1 MKRLGISV
9 EGATE
14 REFVHRVLRPH
25 LEKYQ
30 LSVTAIDIRGN
41 LSLDRIRGV
50 LPALLAQFD
59 FVSTMYD
66 YYKFGRRGSLTIDEL
81 EKAIS
86 KLAETTLLIPYIQQY
101 EFEALIFAVP
111 ESAVEWLEGAT
122 PQLTE
127 MQNAVQKAGS
137 PEKVNDS
144 RETSPSHRLTKLF
157 PHYDKK
163 LHGSE
168 IIDLAGLDAVRSKCP
183 RFNTWVSKLESL
195 GSKQ

>member
-14 REFVHRVLRPH
+14 REFVHQVLRPH

-30 LSVTAIDIRGN
+30 IFVTAIDIEGN
-41 LSLDRIRGV
+41 VSLDKIRRA
-50 LPALLAQFD
+50 LPPLLGAFD
-59 FVSTMYD
+59 FVSTFYD
-66 YYKFGRRGSLTIDEL
+66 FYGFKARNGCNVEEL
-81 EKAIS
+81 EAEIGKLFSNSRLIS
-86 KLAETTLLIPYIQQY
+86 YVQQY

-111 ESAVEWLEGAT
+111 ESAVEWLEGRT
-122 PQLTE
+122 QQREE

-137 PEKVNDS
+137 PEKVND
-144 RETSPSHRLTKLF
+144 RFETSPSHRLKKLF
-157 PHYDKK
+157 PRYDKK

-168 IIDLAGLDAVRSKCP
+168 IIDLAGLKAVRSKCS
-183 RFNTWVSKLESL
+183 RFDNWVSKLESL